1 MKRFLYTAFY
11 SGLSPVM
18 PGTMGTLVAF
28 ALYLGAGFLFP
39 AYIPWISAAIVVVTL
54 YPSIRLGD
62 CAEKETGVKDPQIV
76 VLDEVL
82 GYFAAVA
89 FLPFSWQY
97 ALAALFLFRLF
108 DILKPWPVSAA
119 QRLGGGLGIF
129 LDDILAGVMANLV
142 LWGIHLS
149 GILPA

>member
-18 PGTMGTLVAF
+18 PGTMGSVVACV
-28 ALYLGAGFLFP
+28 LYLGAGYLIP
-39 AYIPWISAAIVVVTL
+39 AYIPWIIAGVVLVTI

-62 CAEKETGVKDPQIV
+62 YAEKDTGVKDPQIV

-82 GYFAAVA
+82 GYFTAVA

-97 ALAALFLFRLF
+97 ALAALVLFRLF
-108 DILKPWPVSAA
+108 DIMKPWPVSAA

-142 LWGIHLS
+142 LWGIRIS
-149 GILPA
+149 GILPV